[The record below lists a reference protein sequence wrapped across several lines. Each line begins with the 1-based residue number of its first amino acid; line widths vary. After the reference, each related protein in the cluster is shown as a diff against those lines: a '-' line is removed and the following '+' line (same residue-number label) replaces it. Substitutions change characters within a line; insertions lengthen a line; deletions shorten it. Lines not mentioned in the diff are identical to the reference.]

1 MIGHSLRTLEELPYI
16 RTMLKNLTIF
26 MRPIA
31 VNLLLAAIFG
41 TSLAVRTFSQNAAG
55 GPAQAASGKVP
66 ATAAPPSNSANA
78 GVAAKAAATT
88 VEPATEAEVIIDTA
102 IKKITELQSVAA
114 DLQED
119 VEMLGQK
126 FSIKGRFLKAP
137 NRRVYFRMSLPRL
150 DDSSSAT
157 AGLPDSGGT
166 TLQVCDGETL
176 WDYQQILENQFYHKL
191 SIKPILERLNSPE
204 LDPKIRDQALNSMG
218 FAGPE
223 TLLAGLRRYIKFDQK
238 EDGKLDGKPV
248 WVLRGTWKNR
258 QGIVSF
264 NSQPVPPT
272 GPLPPYVPSL
282 ATLYL
287 GKDDSWPYRL
297 DLVGRQITELID
309 TRPRGP
315 DGRPI
320 GARRSIERP
329 TPSKIVLVYSNVKLN
344 ATIRVDEFAFQA
356 PTAANVDD
364 NTELILKGLDQA
376 IATEAAKKKNEATRK
391 EGPMLDQSID
401 IPAPPPPADTTPRN

>member
-1 MIGHSLRTLEELPYI
+1 
-16 RTMLKNLTIF
+16 MLKNLTIF

-31 VNLLLAAIFG
+31 VNLV
-41 TSLAVRTFSQNAAG
+41 LAVIIGTVLATRTFSQNAAS
-55 GPAQAASGKVP
+55 GPSQAPGPGSPAS
-66 ATAAPPSNSANA
+66 AAPPSNSA
-78 GVAAKAAATT
+78 GAAAAPKAD
-88 VEPATEAEVIIDTA
+88 EPPTEAEVIIDKA
-102 IKKITELQSVAA
+102 IKKISELQSVAA
-114 DLQED
+114 ELQEE

-126 FSIKGRFLKAP
+126 FSIKGRYLKAP
-137 NRRVYFRMSLPRL
+137 NRRVYLRM
-150 DDSSSAT
+150 T
-157 AGLPDSGGT
+157 VAGLPDSSGT

-176 WDYQQILENQFYHKL
+176 WDYQQILDNQFYHKL

-204 LDPKIRDQALNSMG
+204 LDSRLRDQALNSMG

-223 TLLAGLRRYIKFDQK
+223 TLLAGLRKYVKFDQK
-238 EDGKLDGKPV
+238 ENGTLDGKPV
-248 WVLRGTWKNR
+248 WVLRGSWKNR

-264 NSQPVPPT
+264 SSQPVPPT

-320 GARRSIERP
+320 GARRTIERP
-329 TPSKIVLVYSNVKLN
+329 TPSKITLVYSDVKLN

-364 NTELILKGLDQA
+364 NTEMILKGLDQA
-376 IATEAAKKKNEATRK
+376 IQAEAAKKKNEATRK
-391 EGPMLDQSID
+391 DGPVLDQSIE
-401 IPAPPPPADTTPRN
+401 IPAPPPPPAADTTPRN